1 MLAHVCVENV
11 IYNLLPDFIVVFL
24 TESLQN
30 VVLFLLFDQEEERG
44 WMMVFKDSLV
54 IVESRQLRPSFLFIY
69 VVVPR
74 VVHIV
79 TSSSDEQTSQIKG
92 WKLTHFLRI
101 ASILSTYRIEIDTLD
116 YICCMDT
123 SVIEIIIAVR
133 VLKFK
138 TELLKALRVYVESLV
153 EVKFLIHVLH
163 HKVERVLLGG
173 SVQVKSVKVVAVNQ
187 LIKLVYLSNWL
198 SCVVRIRIH

>member
-1 MLAHVCVENV
+1 
-11 IYNLLPDFIVVFL
+11 
-24 TESLQN
+24 
-30 VVLFLLFDQEEERG
+30 
-44 WMMVFKDSLV
+44 
-54 IVESRQLRPSFLFIY
+54 
-69 VVVPR
+69 
-74 VVHIV
+74 
-79 TSSSDEQTSQIKG
+79 
-92 WKLTHFLRI
+92 
-101 ASILSTYRIEIDTLD
+101 
-116 YICCMDT
+116 MDT

-173 SVQVKSVKVVAVNQ
+173 SVQVKSVKVVTVNQ